1 MSYILKLNPVSY
13 YWKDSYSGDS
23 TLQIGLIA
31 QDIEKVNSEMQI
43 ENQIVHKAITD
54 EDSMGVEYS
63 KLVVPL
69 IKAVQELSDE
79 IERLKKEIKEL
90 KK

>member
-1 MSYILKLNPVSY
+1 
-13 YWKDSYSGDS
+13 
-23 TLQIGLIA
+23 
-31 QDIEKVNSEMQI
+31 MQI